1 MYQLRKDRLY
11 WTGTMDSFQTHE
23 DYAQGMAREKA
34 TNRAAMEAL
43 EADAFEESNQLLLGV
58 LRII

>member
-1 MYQLRKDRLY
+1 
-11 WTGTMDSFQTHE
+11 MDSFQTHE